1 VTGRAACV
9 VPATADPGRPC
20 GEFVDQVI
28 AGIPLC
34 SRHAGKLHDWHSAL
48 MAAENAPIRA
58 EEEREERAYQRLM
71 RSWQALGPQ
80 VVYYLER
87 GDGLIKIGTTVNL
100 GARMSALRSAHGD
113 LRILLT
119 HCGAFARETEMHRKF
134 ASLCVTGEWFAPGP
148 DLLAWIIERR
158 RKLENVRTRIDGT
171 VPLGK
176 VLELAGAPAA

>member
-20 GEFVDQVI
+20 GDFVDQVI

-34 SRHAGKLHDWHSAL
+34 SRHAGKLHDWHATL
-48 MAAENAPIRA
+48 MADENAPFRA
-58 EEEREERAYQRLM
+58 EEDREERAYRNLM

-80 VVYYLER
+80 IVYYLER
-87 GDGLIKIGTTVNL
+87 GDGLIKIGTTVSL
-100 GARMSALRSAHGD
+100 RARMSSLRSEHGD

-119 HCGAFARETEMHRKF
+119 HCGAFARELEMHRKF
-134 ASLCVTGEWFAPGP
+134 ADLRVTGEWFAPGT
-148 DLLAWIIERR
+148 DLLAWIIGRR

-171 VPLGK
+171 VPLGAI
-176 VLELAGAPAA
+176 LELTGTVAA